1 MAAGPGSPSTGAARP
16 DDPIIVTSRWGRPAH
31 QPPHC
36 SPMGI
41 SWGSIPQGSPL
52 SNHPSRRRRAQV
64 RLAAP
69 AERRGGFGTCAQ
81 SGRQG
86 DQRTWLYLSLPAHR
100 LSARPDPTRRTYI
113 SERGARAQ
121 SSEPTSPGRNSP
133 RGTPAWTRPRSDPRV
148 RTRDYY
154 ILRLGPANP
163 GLPGSQS
170 NAAAAR
176 RHGSRSREANS
187 QECVDT
193 HGASSQDDPART
205 PPSWN
210 CLNRST
216 RLFDTGWRLPP
227 FVGCFRSTPTVLDPM
242 HGTTTRK
249 GAGPK
254 RRVAS
259 APCCSPDGPALEVP
273 SWLRH

>member
-1 MAAGPGSPSTGAARP
+1 MCHY
-16 DDPIIVTSRWGRPAH
+16 IWLLIF
-31 QPPHC
+31 
-36 SPMGI
+36 
-41 SWGSIPQGSPL
+41 L
-52 SNHPSRRRRAQV
+52 LKN

-100 LSARPDPTRRTYI
+100 LSARPDPTRRSYI

-121 SSEPTSPGRNSP
+121 SSGPTSPGRNSL
-133 RGTPAWTRPRSDPRV
+133 RGTPAWTGPRSDPRV
-148 RTRDYY
+148 RTRDSS
-154 ILRLGPANP
+154 IHRLGPANP

-176 RHGSRSREANS
+176 RHGSRSRVASS
-187 QECVDT
+187 QERVDT

-210 CLNRST
+210 RQI
-216 RLFDTGWRLPP
+216 DAQG
-227 FVGCFRSTPTVLDPM
+227 
-242 HGTTTRK
+242 
-249 GAGPK
+249 
-254 RRVAS
+254 
-259 APCCSPDGPALEVP
+259 
-273 SWLRH
+273 